1 MTYPIEIMAG
11 TSHMSDVL
19 FTADSSMLISAG
31 MDNLIKL
38 WDVPTWKQVGEIAGH
53 EKSVNMLSLSPAEDL
68 LVTGSSDKT
77 VRIWDFPGGKQRDI
91 LDVKANG
98 AHLSPNGKWL
108 ATTADA
114 RFRMFDF
121 ETLEVAWEMK
131 TQKRDI
137 HALKFSPIENTLTVA
152 GMNSPEVRFFDPA
165 TGEAQG
171 AFEAHDPFVMSFDY
185 TPDEVHFA
193 STGYYD
199 GSLKIWDVKS
209 RKMLHTHKLDAKG
222 IMAVSTGPDN
232 DTVAVSLDHQLLL
245 FSIKEAALKK
255 KIELKPKGIYQTDFS
270 SDGRWLALASADKRV
285 RVWDLKVLGAT

>member
-1 MTYPIEIMAG
+1 MTHPIEILAG
-11 TSHMSDVL
+11 TSHMNDVL
-19 FTADSSMLISAG
+19 FTADSSTLISAG

-38 WDVPTWKQVGEIAGH
+38 WDVPTWEQVGEITGH
-53 EKSVNMLSLSPAEDL
+53 ENSVNMLSLSPAEDL

-77 VRIWDFPGGKQRDI
+77 VRIWDFPSGKQREN

-108 ATTADA
+108 STTADA

-137 HALKFSPIENTLTVA
+137 HALKFSPIGNTLTVA

-165 TGEAQG
+165 NGEPQG
-171 AFEAHDPFVMSFDY
+171 AIEAHDPFVMSFDY

-193 STGYYD
+193 STGYD
-199 GSLKIWDVKS
+199 GTLKIWDVK
-209 RKMLHTHKLDAKG
+209 KGTLLHTHSLDAKG
-222 IMAVSTGPDN
+222 IMAVSTAPDN

-255 KIELKPKGIYQTDFS
+255 KIELKPKGVYQTDFS
-270 SDGRWLALASADKRV
+270 PDGRWLALASADKRV

>member
-1 MTYPIEIMAG
+1 MTHPIEILAG
-11 TSHMSDVL
+11 TSHMNDVL

-38 WDVPTWKQVGEIAGH
+38 WDVPTWEQVGEIAGH
-53 EKSVNMLSLSPAEDL
+53 ENSVNMLSLSPAEDL

-91 LDVKANG
+91 LDVKANS

-121 ETLEVAWEMK
+121 ETLKVAWEMK

-137 HALKFSPIENTLTVA
+137 HALKFSPKRNTVTVA

-165 TGEAQG
+165 TGEPQG
-171 AFEAHDPFVMSFDY
+171 AIEAHDPFVMSFDY

-193 STGYYD
+193 STGYD
-199 GSLKIWDVKS
+199 GNLKIWKVKS
-209 RKMLHTHKLDAKG
+209 GTLLHSHELDAKG
-222 IMAVSTGPDN
+222 MMAVSTAPDN
-232 DTVAVSLDHQLLL
+232 DTVVVSLDHQLLL
-245 FSIKEAALKK
+245 FSIKEEVLKK
-255 KIELKPKGIYQTDFS
+255 KIELKPKGVYQTDFS
-270 SDGRWLALASADKRV
+270 PDGAWLALASADKRV
-285 RVWDLKVLGAT
+285 RVWDMKALGAT

>member
-1 MTYPIEIMAG
+1 MTHPIEILAG
-11 TSHMSDVL
+11 TSHMNDVL
-19 FTADSSMLISAG
+19 FTADSSTLISAG

-38 WDVPTWKQVGEIAGH
+38 WDVPTWEQVGEIAGH
-53 EKSVNMLSLSPAEDL
+53 ENSVNMLSLSPSEDL

-77 VRIWDFPGGKQRDI
+77 VRIWDFSSRKQREI

-131 TQKRDI
+131 TQKREI
-137 HALKFSPIENTLTVA
+137 HALKFSPLGNTVTVA
-152 GMNSPEVRFFDPA
+152 GMNSPKVRFFDPV
-165 TGEAQG
+165 TGESQG
-171 AFEAHDPFVMSFDY
+171 SINAHDPFVMSFDY
-185 TPDEVHFA
+185 TPDEAHFA
-193 STGYYD
+193 STGYD
-199 GSLKIWDVKS
+199 GSLKIWDVKT
-209 RKMLHTHKLDAKG
+209 REIRHTHSLDAKG
-222 IMAVSTGPDN
+222 IMSVSTAPDN
-232 DTVAVSLDHQLLL
+232 DTVAISLDHQLLL

-255 KIELKPKGIYQTDFS
+255 KIKLKPKGIYQSDFS
-270 SDGRWLALASADKRV
+270 PDGHWLALASADKRV